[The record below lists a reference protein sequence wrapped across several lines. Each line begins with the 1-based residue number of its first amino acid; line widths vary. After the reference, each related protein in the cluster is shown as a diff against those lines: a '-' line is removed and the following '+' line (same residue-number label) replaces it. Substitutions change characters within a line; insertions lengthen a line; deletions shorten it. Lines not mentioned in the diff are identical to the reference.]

1 MFAGTFK
8 KQACAI
14 MRTFSTSSMK
24 LAGKN
29 NEYSL
34 SSTFMNLKKQGEALD
49 SERQKQRE
57 SAVMQMFVNDFSK
70 QSTYDP
76 FDFSIANTRYH
87 RKLQKIR
94 KEEEMKQSSF
104 NSEEVNPE
112 IFYCMPQ
119 LLSKY
124 LNNSGQIQHHTVT
137 GLKTRKQKAMAKAV
151 RRARAF
157 GLLSPVARDVSMFP
171 RRGSSL

>member
-1 MFAGTFK
+1 MSA
-8 KQACAI
+8 AAI
-14 MRTFSTSSMK
+14 RKHLSLLTRKFSTSALK
-24 LAGKN
+24 LAEKN
-29 NEYSL
+29 SEYSL
-34 SSTFMNLKKQGEALD
+34 SSTFMNLKKQSEVLD
-49 SERQKQRE
+49 SQRQKQKE
-57 SAVMQMFVNDFSK
+57 STVMQSFINDFSK
-70 QSTYDP
+70 QTTYDP

-87 RKLQKIR
+87 RKLQKIK
-94 KEEEMKQSSF
+94 KEEQMKQSSF
-104 NSEEVNPE
+104 NSEEVNPVS
-112 IFYCMPQ
+112 FYCMPQ

-137 GLKTRKQKAMAKAV
+137 GLKPKKQKAMAKAV